1 MPGMGGFNMGNLG
14 AMPGMAGLGGMPG
27 MGGMGGMPN
36 VDPNQLNAMMSNP
49 MYMNMMSEVILIKMT
64 LFLLKSLDAK

>member
-1 MPGMGGFNMGNLG
+1 MGGFNMGNLG